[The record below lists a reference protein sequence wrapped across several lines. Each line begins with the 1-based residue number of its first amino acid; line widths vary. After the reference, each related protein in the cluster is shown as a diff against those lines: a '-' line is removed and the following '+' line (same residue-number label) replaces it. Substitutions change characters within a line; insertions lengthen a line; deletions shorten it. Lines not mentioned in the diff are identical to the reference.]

1 MSSKRS
7 GSIDFLRFLLAVV
20 IVFFHGRKLAG
31 TGLFPRGAT
40 AVEAFF
46 VISGYYMAR
55 EAFTKKTDALTYMKK
70 RYVGLFPYHA
80 FAFICAFVF
89 RCYKNVKQPGRF
101 KTARLPVFLLLLFP
115 VMAIYDI
122 MN

>member
-89 RCYKNVKQPGRF
+89 RCYKNGWLSHLSLRY
-101 KTARLPVFLLLLFP
+101 ARKILILSIPFSIDFFTK
-115 VMAIYDI
+115 
-122 MN
+122 